1 LRNLSAVHRQVS
13 DDPAT
18 QPHIKVSR
26 FLAHATGSLSA
37 PASTV
42 TRAPRGTAIRS

>member
-13 DDPAT
+13 DDTAT
-18 QPHIKVSR
+18 QPHIKVSG
-26 FLAHATGSLSA
+26 FLTHGTGSPSP

-42 TRAPRGTAIRS
+42 TLAPRGTAIRS